1 MTKFQKM
8 FYDIKNTRDYK
19 TRNMIILNTNIL
31 TLTK

>member
-19 TRNMIILNTNIL
+19 TIGEDKETYY
-31 TLTK
+31 K